1 MVLQH
6 HDWIVPAKAQG
17 RKLKRGITIKEEV
30 AMKPTQI
37 MQGKSG
43 LVVSYGQI
51 DIKATARIIAPRIRE
66 MLLQELEEEQI
77 KNETQ
82 LKKTGKAI

>member
-1 MVLQH
+1 
-6 HDWIVPAKAQG
+6 
-17 RKLKRGITIKEEV
+17 
-30 AMKPTQI
+30 MKPTQI

-43 LVVSYGQI
+43 LVISYGQI